1 MGPLGFW
8 PGLCAWLLQG
18 RGRKGDLQGSPHRN
32 RAPSAP
38 PSHPEPPQPQRPPGT
53 GGGVSPAGRGLQ
65 KGPGG
70 QSSASEPR
78 NQPLVLPIPWGWY
91 TLPLLLTPPSPGTPG
106 TAIPLPHCPIPPSPI
121 RTHPRPLGLQGPP
134 CSQRCRH
141 SWAQMWVPGWR
152 CPDVLP
158 PWGGDGAPRRVKRA
172 WVIPPISVSENHKR
186 IPHLLVQIK
195 SDKQQPG
202 GVIYSIKGPG
212 VDEEPLGIFSID
224 KFSGKVF
231 LNAMLDREENDRYRL
246 RAFALDLGGVTLEDP
261 TDLEI
266 IVVDQNDNRPLFR
279 QDVFTGRVVEGAEPG
294 TCVMTVDATD
304 ADDPDTDNAALRY
317 SILEQGAAGM
327 FSINATTGE
336 ICTARPGLDREVTM
350 GVYNLTLQAADM
362 SGDGLTTTAMA
373 VIYLEDINDNPP
385 EFTKEEFSMEVEE
398 QAVGVDVGKVFV
410 HDKDLAGSPSWLAK
424 FTILEGDPEGA
435 FAIRTDPHTN
445 DGVLSVVKPLDHEV
459 RDRFELTVSVQNE
472 RPLEPSAPASPR
484 ALATVRV
491 RVRDVNEAPVFRENP
506 RRISVLEGTPP
517 GTPITTY
524 TASDPDTHQIQTLSY
539 ALLYDPADW
548 LQLDPHGGT
557 VRTKRELLHP
567 SAFLQGGWYI
577 ALVLARDDAE
587 PPLSATGTLSIEILE
602 VNDHAPQLQPPAG
615 VLCGR
620 PGRGGTL
627 LLGATDDD
635 RPPHGA
641 PFHFQLSPQHPQ
653 LARNWS
659 LARFNVTHAVLAV
672 LAELPEG
679 LYSLPL
685 LLRDSG
691 TPPREQQQLLNVS
704 VCHCGRDGT
713 CLDGALAAATAGAG
727 ITLGALMIILGS
739 TILLLVLAA
748 LGAARVRGRRRA
760 LRKGLLQRSR
770 DDMRD
775 NILNYDEQGGG
786 EEDQDAYD
794 INQLRHPELFSPRA
808 KPPLRRDAPLS
819 SGTPMAPRKLPS
831 SPSDIEDFINEG
843 LEAADSDP
851 SVPPYDTALIYDYE
865 GSGSVASPLSSIVSS
880 LTDEDQDYDYLNE
893 WGPRFRRLADL
904 YGH

>member
-1 MGPLGFW
+1 PQAWGQHE
-8 PGLCAWLLQG
+8 GL
-18 RGRKGDLQGSPHRN
+18 
-32 RAPSAP
+32 
-38 PSHPEPPQPQRPPGT
+38 
-53 GGGVSPAGRGLQ
+53 
-65 KGPGG
+65 
-70 QSSASEPR
+70 
-78 NQPLVLPIPWGWY
+78 
-91 TLPLLLTPPSPGTPG
+91 
-106 TAIPLPHCPIPPSPI
+106 
-121 RTHPRPLGLQGPP
+121 
-134 CSQRCRH
+134 
-141 SWAQMWVPGWR
+141 
-152 CPDVLP
+152 
-158 PWGGDGAPRRVKRA
+158 RRVKRA

-231 LNAMLDREENDRYRL
+231 LNAMLDREENDRFRL
-246 RAFALDLGGVTLEDP
+246 KAFALDLGGVTLEDP

-294 TCVMTVDATD
+294 GSSRRAGVVGGQTSPYAHTHRGAPVAAGTCVMTADATD
-304 ADDPDTDNAALRY
+304 ADDPDTDNAVLRY
-317 SILEQGAAGM
+317 SILEQGTTSM
-327 FSINATTGE
+327 FTINATTGE
-336 ICTARPGLDREVTM
+336 ICTARPGLDRETV
-350 GVYNLTLQAADM
+350 GIYNLTVQAADM
-362 SGDGLTTTAMA
+362 SGDGLTTTATA
-373 VIYLEDINDNPP
+373 IIYLEDINDNPP

-398 QAVGVDVGKVFV
+398 QAAGVDVGKVFV
-410 HDKDLAGSPSWLAK
+410 HDKDLAGSPNWLAK

-445 DGVLSVVKPLDHEV
+445 DGVLSMAKPLDHEV

-472 RPLEPSAPASPR
+472 RPLEPTAPASPR

-491 RVRDVNEAPVFRENP
+491 RVRDVNEAPIFRENP
-506 RRISVLEGTPP
+506 RRVSVLEGTPP

-524 TASDPDTHQIQTLSY
+524 TASDPDTRQLQTLTY

-548 LQLDPHGGT
+548 LQLEPHTGT

-577 ALVLARDDAE
+577 ALLLARDDAE

-602 VNDHAPQLQPPAG
+602 VNDHAPRLQPPAG
-615 VLCGR
+615 VVCGR

-641 PFHFQLSPQHPQ
+641 PIHFQLSPQHPQ

-659 LARFNVTHAVLAV
+659 ITRFNGEATSSDPYQAPLTHFLHHPIIPSPSILHPKSLPASPPHCPSPTTGIPTQPAPPSPPVPHPVPTVPLPAVLA
-672 LAELPEG
+672 G
-679 LYSLPL
+679 
-685 LLRDSG
+685 
-691 TPPREQQQLLNVS
+691 
-704 VCHCGRDGT
+704 
-713 CLDGALAAATAGAG
+713 
-727 ITLGALMIILGS
+727 
-739 TILLLVLAA
+739 

-760 LRKGLLQRSR
+760 LRQGLLQRSR

-794 INQLRHPELFSPRA
+794 INQLRHPEFFLPRA
-808 KPPLRRDAPLS
+808 KPPMRRDTPLS
-819 SGTPMAPRKLPS
+819 SATPPAPRQLPS
-831 SPSDIEDFINEG
+831 GPSDIEDFINEG
-843 LEAADSDP
+843 LEAADGDP

-865 GSGSVASPLSSIVSS
+865 GSGSITSTLSSIVSS
-880 LTDEDQDYDYLNE
+880 LTDEDQDYDYLSE
-893 WGPRFRRLADL
+893 WGPRFQRLAEL
-904 YGH
+904 YG

>member
-1 MGPLGFW
+1 MGP
-8 PGLCAWLLQG
+8 
-18 RGRKGDLQGSPHRN
+18 
-32 RAPSAP
+32 
-38 PSHPEPPQPQRPPGT
+38 
-53 GGGVSPAGRGLQ
+53 
-65 KGPGG
+65 
-70 QSSASEPR
+70 
-78 NQPLVLPIPWGWY
+78 
-91 TLPLLLTPPSPGTPG
+91 PLLLACLLAPLCARGASPAQPG
-106 TAIPLPHCPIPPSPI
+106 AAAPGSP
-121 RTHPRPLGLQGPP
+121 Q
-134 CSQRCRH
+134 
-141 SWAQMWVPGWR
+141 AWR
-152 CPDVLP
+152 QHE
-158 PWGGDGAPRRVKRA
+158 GPRRVKRA

-231 LNAMLDREENDRYRL
+231 LNAMLDREENDRFRL
-246 RAFALDLGGVTLEDP
+246 KAFALDLGGVTLEDP

-294 TCVMTVDATD
+294 ICVMTVDATD

-317 SILEQGAAGM
+317 SILDQGAAGM

-336 ICTARPGLDREVTM
+336 ICTARPGLDRETM
-350 GVYNLTLQAADM
+350 GVYNLTVQAADM

-398 QAVGVDVGKVFV
+398 QAAGVDVGKVFV
-410 HDKDLAGSPSWLAK
+410 HDKDLAGSPNWLAK

-435 FAIRTDPHTN
+435 FAIRTDPYTN
-445 DGVLSVVKPLDHEV
+445 DGVLSVAKPLDHEV

-491 RVRDVNEAPVFRENP
+491 RVQDVNEAPVFRENP
-506 RRISVLEGTPP
+506 RRVSVLEGAPP
-517 GTPITTY
+517 GTPVTTY
-524 TASDPDTHQIQTLSY
+524 TASDPDVRQLQTLTY

-548 LQLDPHGGT
+548 LQLDPHAGV
-557 VRTKRELLHP
+557 VRTKRELLDP

-577 ALVLARDDAE
+577 ALLLARDDAE

-602 VNDHAPQLQPPAG
+602 VNDHAPLLQSPAG
-615 VLCGR
+615 VVCGR
-620 PGRGGTL
+620 PGRGGSL

-653 LARNWS
+653 LTRNWS
-659 LARFNVTHAVLAV
+659 ITRFNVTHAVLAV

-679 LYSLPL
+679 PHSLPL

-691 TPPREQQQLLNVS
+691 TPPRERQQLLNVS
-704 VCHCGRDGT
+704 VCRCGRDGT
-713 CLDGALAAATAGAG
+713 CEDGVLAAATAGAG
-727 ITLGALMIILGS
+727 ITLGALMVILGS
-739 TILLLVLAA
+739 TLLLLALA
-748 LGAARVRGRRRA
+748 GLGAVRVRGRRRA
-760 LRKGLLQRSR
+760 LRKGLLQRSG

-808 KPPLRRDAPLS
+808 KPPVRRDAPLS
-819 SGTPMAPRKLPS
+819 SPTPLAPRKLPG

-843 LEAADSDP
+843 LEVADSDP

-880 LTDEDQDYDYLNE
+880 LTDEDQDYDYLSE

-904 YGH
+904 YGQ

>member
-1 MGPLGFW
+1 MGP
-8 PGLCAWLLQG
+8 
-18 RGRKGDLQGSPHRN
+18 
-32 RAPSAP
+32 
-38 PSHPEPPQPQRPPGT
+38 
-53 GGGVSPAGRGLQ
+53 
-65 KGPGG
+65 
-70 QSSASEPR
+70 
-78 NQPLVLPIPWGWY
+78 
-91 TLPLLLTPPSPGTPG
+91 PLLLACLLAPLCARGASMAPGSP
-106 TAIPLPHCPIPPSPI
+106 
-121 RTHPRPLGLQGPP
+121 
-134 CSQRCRH
+134 
-141 SWAQMWVPGWR
+141 PGWR
-152 CPDVLP
+152 QHE
-158 PWGGDGAPRRVKRA
+158 GPRRVKRA

-231 LNAMLDREENDRYRL
+231 LNAMLDREENDRFRL
-246 RAFALDLGGVTLEDP
+246 KAFALDLGGVTLEDP

-294 TCVMTVDATD
+294 TCVMTVEATD
-304 ADDPDTDNAALRY
+304 ADDPETDNAALRF
-317 SILEQGAAGM
+317 SILEQGAGGM

-336 ICTARPGLDREVTM
+336 ICTARPGLDRESV

-362 SGDGLTTTAMA
+362 SGDGLTTTATA
-373 VIYLEDINDNPP
+373 VIYLEDINDNAP

-398 QAVGVDVGKVFV
+398 QAAGLEVGRVLV
-410 HDKDLAGSPSWLAK
+410 HDKDLAGSPNWLAK

-435 FAIRTDPHTN
+435 FAIHTDPYTN
-445 DGVLSVVKPLDHEV
+445 DGVLSVAKPLDHEV
-459 RDRFELTVSVQNE
+459 RDRFQLTVSVQNQQ
-472 RPLEPSAPASPR
+472 PLEPGAPGSPR
-484 ALATVRV
+484 ALATVQV

-506 RRISVLEGTPP
+506 RRVSVPEGAPP
-517 GTPITTY
+517 GTLVTTY
-524 TASDPDTHQIQTLSY
+524 TASDPDTRQLQTLTY
-539 ALLYDPADW
+539 ALLYDPAGW
-548 LQLDPHGGT
+548 LQLDPHSGT
-557 VRTKRELLHP
+557 VRTKRELRHP

-602 VNDHAPQLQPPAG
+602 VNDHAPLLQPPAG
-615 VLCGR
+615 V
-620 PGRGGTL
+620 
-627 LLGATDDD
+627 
-635 RPPHGA
+635 
-641 PFHFQLSPQHPQ
+641 LSPQHPQ

-659 LARFNVTHAVLAV
+659 ITRFNVTHAVLAV
-672 LAELPEG
+672 LVDLPEG
-679 LYSLPL
+679 PYSLPL

-691 TPPREQQQLLNVS
+691 TPPREQQQLLNIS
-704 VCHCGRDGT
+704 VCPCGRDGT
-713 CLDGALAAATAGAG
+713 CEDGVLAAATAGVG
-727 ITLGALMIILGS
+727 ITLEALLIILGS
-739 TILLLVLAA
+739 STLFLLLAL

-794 INQLRHPELFSPRA
+794 INQLRHPQLLQPRA
-808 KPPLRRDAPLS
+808 KPPMRRDAPLR
-819 SGTPMAPRKLPS
+819 SGTPSAPRKLPS
-831 SPSDIEDFINEG
+831 GPSDIEDFINEG
-843 LEAADSDP
+843 LEAANSDP

-880 LTDEDQDYDYLNE
+880 LTDEDQDYDYLSE

-904 YGH
+904 YGQ

>member
-1 MGPLGFW
+1 P
-8 PGLCAWLLQG
+8 QG
-18 RGRKGDLQGSPHRN
+18 QH
-32 RAPSAP
+32 
-38 PSHPEPPQPQRPPGT
+38 E
-53 GGGVSPAGRGLQ
+53 
-65 KGPGG
+65 
-70 QSSASEPR
+70 
-78 NQPLVLPIPWGWY
+78 
-91 TLPLLLTPPSPGTPG
+91 
-106 TAIPLPHCPIPPSPI
+106 
-121 RTHPRPLGLQGPP
+121 
-134 CSQRCRH
+134 
-141 SWAQMWVPGWR
+141 
-152 CPDVLP
+152 
-158 PWGGDGAPRRVKRA
+158 APRRVKRA

-336 ICTARPGLDREVTM
+336 ICTARPGLDRETM
-350 GVYNLTLQAADM
+350 GVYNLTVQAADM

-445 DGVLSVVKPLDHEV
+445 DGVLSVVKVGTGQPGDTGGHRGSHGLADPRPFPQPLDHEV

-491 RVRDVNEAPVFRENP
+491 RVRDVNEAPVFRQNP

-524 TASDPDTHQIQTLSY
+524 TASDPDIHQIQTLSY
-539 ALLYDPADW
+539 ALLYDPAGW
-548 LQLDPHGGT
+548 LQLDPHTGT

-577 ALVLARDDAE
+577 ALLLARDDAE

-659 LARFNVTHAVLAV
+659 LARFNGEGRPGREGCCAEGPAHPLPAPAVTHAVLAV

-679 LYSLPL
+679 PYSLPL

-739 TILLLVLAA
+739 AILLLVLAA

-786 EEDQDAYD
+786 EEDQVS
-794 INQLRHPELFSPRA
+794 RTHGGEGSRGWVRA
-808 KPPLRRDAPLS
+808 RRPCPPPVPPPQRAGGDPLS
-819 SGTPMAPRKLPS
+819 LQ
-831 SPSDIEDFINEG
+831 G

-880 LTDEDQDYDYLNE
+880 LTDEDQDYDYLSE

-904 YGH
+904 YG

>member
-1 MGPLGFW
+1 MGP
-8 PGLCAWLLQG
+8 
-18 RGRKGDLQGSPHRN
+18 
-32 RAPSAP
+32 
-38 PSHPEPPQPQRPPGT
+38 
-53 GGGVSPAGRGLQ
+53 
-65 KGPGG
+65 
-70 QSSASEPR
+70 
-78 NQPLVLPIPWGWY
+78 
-91 TLPLLLTPPSPGTPG
+91 PLLLACLLAPLCARGASPAPSGAAAPG
-106 TAIPLPHCPIPPSPI
+106 SP
-121 RTHPRPLGLQGPP
+121 Q
-134 CSQRCRH
+134 
-141 SWAQMWVPGWR
+141 AWR
-152 CPDVLP
+152 QHE
-158 PWGGDGAPRRVKRA
+158 GPRRVKRA

-224 KFSGKVF
+224 KFTGKVF
-231 LNAMLDREENDRYRL
+231 LNAMLDREENDRFRL
-246 RAFALDLGGVTLEDP
+246 KAFALDLGGVTLEDP

-294 TCVMTVDATD
+294 TCVMTADATD

-317 SILEQGAAGM
+317 SILEQGTAGM

-336 ICTARPGLDREVTM
+336 ICTARPGLDRETV
-350 GVYNLTLQAADM
+350 GVYNLTVQAADM
-362 SGDGLTTTAMA
+362 SGDGLTTTATA
-373 VIYLEDINDNPP
+373 VIYLDDINDNPP

-398 QAVGVDVGKVFV
+398 QAAGVEVGKLFV
-410 HDKDLAGSPSWLAK
+410 HDKDLAGSPNWLAK
-424 FTILEGDPEGA
+424 FAILEGDPQGA

-445 DGVLSVVKPLDHEV
+445 DGVLSVAKPLDHEE

-472 RPLEPSAPASPR
+472 QALEPAAPPSPR

-506 RRISVLEGTPP
+506 RQVSVLEGTPP
-517 GTPITTY
+517 GTPIATF
-524 TASDPDTHQIQTLSY
+524 TASDPDTRQLQTLTY

-548 LQLDPHGGT
+548 LQLDPHAGT
-557 VRTKRELLHP
+557 LRTKRELLHP
-567 SAFLQGGWYI
+567 SAFMQGGWYI
-577 ALVLARDDAE
+577 ALLLARDDAD

-602 VNDHAPQLQPPAG
+602 VNDHAPLLQPPAG
-615 VLCGR
+615 VVCGR
-620 PGRGGTL
+620 PGRGGSL

-653 LARNWS
+653 LARNWTIT
-659 LARFNVTHAVLAV
+659 RFNVTHAVLAV
-672 LAELPEG
+672 LVELPEG
-679 LYSLPL
+679 SYSLPL

-691 TPPREQQQLLNVS
+691 TPPREGQQLLNLS
-704 VCHCGRDGT
+704 VCRCGREGT
-713 CLDGALAAATAGAG
+713 CEDSVLATATAGAG
-727 ITLGALMIILGS
+727 VTLGALMVILGS
-739 TILLLVLAA
+739 SILLLLLAG
-748 LGAARVRGRRRA
+748 LGAAGARGRRRA
-760 LRKGLLQRSR
+760 LREGLLQCAR
-770 DDMRD
+770 DDARD

-794 INQLRHPELFSPRA
+794 INQLRHPELFPPRA
-808 KPPLRRDAPLS
+808 KPPVRRDAPHGS
-819 SGTPMAPRKLPS
+819 AGPPAPRKLPS
-831 SPSDIEDFINEG
+831 APSDIEDFINEG
-843 LEAADSDP
+843 LGVADSDP

-880 LTDEDQDYDYLNE
+880 LTDEDQDYDYLSE

-904 YGH
+904 YGQ

>member
-1 MGPLGFW
+1 MCCHSASPRRYLSSGPANGSGLDGRTVPRSAMGPPILLACLLA
-8 PGLCAWLLQG
+8 PLCA
-18 RGRKGDLQGSPHRN
+18 RG
-32 RAPSAP
+32 ASA
-38 PSHPEPPQPQRPPGT
+38 
-53 GGGVSPAGRGLQ
+53 
-65 KGPGG
+65 
-70 QSSASEPR
+70 
-78 NQPLVLPIPWGWY
+78 
-91 TLPLLLTPPSPGTPG
+91 
-106 TAIPLPHCPIPPSPI
+106 
-121 RTHPRPLGLQGPP
+121 
-134 CSQRCRH
+134 
-141 SWAQMWVPGWR
+141 AQGWR
-152 CPDVLP
+152 QHE
-158 PWGGDGAPRRVKRA
+158 GPRRVKRA

-202 GVIYSIKGPG
+202 GVVYSIKGPG
-212 VDEEPLGIFSID
+212 VDEEPLGVFSID
-224 KFSGKVF
+224 KSTGKVF
-231 LNAMLDREENDRYRL
+231 LNAMLDREENDRFRL
-246 RAFALDLGGVTLEDP
+246 KAFALDLGGATLEDP

-294 TCVMTVDATD
+294 TCVMTADATD
-304 ADDPDTDNAALRY
+304 ADDPDTDNAVLRY
-317 SILEQGAAGM
+317 SILEQGTAGM
-327 FSINATTGE
+327 FTINTTTGE
-336 ICTARPGLDREVTM
+336 ICTARPGLDREAV
-350 GVYNLTLQAADM
+350 GVYNLTVQAADM
-362 SGDGLTTTAMA
+362 SGDGLTTTATA

-398 QAVGVDVGKVFV
+398 QAAGVDVGRVLV
-410 HDKDLAGSPSWLAK
+410 HDKDLAGSPNWLAK

-435 FAIRTDPHTN
+435 FAIRTDPYTN
-445 DGVLSVVKPLDHEV
+445 DGVLSVAKPLDHEV

-472 RPLEPSAPASPR
+472 RPPEPAAPASPR

-506 RRISVLEGTPP
+506 RRVSVLEGTPP
-517 GTPITTY
+517 GTPVTTY
-524 TASDPDTHQIQTLSY
+524 TASDPDTRQLQTLTY

-548 LQLDPHGGT
+548 LQLDPRAGT

-577 ALVLARDDAE
+577 ALLLARDDAE

-602 VNDHAPQLQPPAG
+602 VNDHPPLLQPPAG
-615 VLCGR
+615 VVCGR

-659 LARFNVTHAVLAV
+659 IARFNVTHAVLAV
-672 LAELPEG
+672 LVELPEG
-679 LYSLPL
+679 PYSLPL

-691 TPPREQQQLLNVS
+691 SPPRERQQLLNVS
-704 VCHCGRDGT
+704 VCRCGRDGT
-713 CLDGALAAATAGAG
+713 CEDGVLAAATAGAG
-727 ITLGALMIILGS
+727 VTLGALMVILGS
-739 TILLLVLAA
+739 GILLLALVG

-760 LRKGLLQRSR
+760 LRKGLLQRSG
-770 DDMRD
+770 DDVRD

-808 KPPLRRDAPLS
+808 RPPTRRDAPLS
-819 SGTPMAPRKLPS
+819 SATPPAPRKLPS
-831 SPSDIEDFINEG
+831 GPSDIEDFINEG

-880 LTDEDQDYDYLNE
+880 LSDEDQDYDYLSE

>member
-1 MGPLGFW
+1 R
-8 PGLCAWLLQG
+8 Q
-18 RGRKGDLQGSPHRN
+18 H
-32 RAPSAP
+32 
-38 PSHPEPPQPQRPPGT
+38 E
-53 GGGVSPAGRGLQ
+53 
-65 KGPGG
+65 
-70 QSSASEPR
+70 
-78 NQPLVLPIPWGWY
+78 
-91 TLPLLLTPPSPGTPG
+91 
-106 TAIPLPHCPIPPSPI
+106 
-121 RTHPRPLGLQGPP
+121 
-134 CSQRCRH
+134 
-141 SWAQMWVPGWR
+141 
-152 CPDVLP
+152 
-158 PWGGDGAPRRVKRA
+158 APRRVKRA

-246 RAFALDLGGVTLEDP
+246 RAFALDLGGVTLEEP

-279 QDVFTGRVVEGAEPG
+279 QDVFTGRVVEGAEPGGSSSRGWAGGAGAAPCRHPPGAPAVTG

-336 ICTARPGLDREVTM
+336 ICTARPGLDRETM
-350 GVYNLTLQAADM
+350 GVYNLTVQAADM
-362 SGDGLTTTAMA
+362 SGDGLTTTATA

-398 QAVGVDVGKVFV
+398 QAAGVDVGKVFV

-472 RPLEPSAPASPR
+472 RPLEPSVPASPR

-517 GTPITTY
+517 GTAIATY
-524 TASDPDTHQIQTLSY
+524 TASDPDTHQIQTLTY
-539 ALLYDPADW
+539 GLLYDPADW
-548 LQLDPHGGT
+548 LQLDPRSGT

-567 SAFLQGGWYI
+567 AAFLQGGWYI
-577 ALVLARDDAE
+577 ALLLARDDAE

-615 VLCGR
+615 TLCGR

-659 LARFNVTHAVLAV
+659 IARFNGEATPSDRNPNPVTISLIAHPAPIPPPSPAAPHPSHPPRVPRVPPACPRVPAVLA
-672 LAELPEG
+672 G
-679 LYSLPL
+679 
-685 LLRDSG
+685 
-691 TPPREQQQLLNVS
+691 
-704 VCHCGRDGT
+704 
-713 CLDGALAAATAGAG
+713 
-727 ITLGALMIILGS
+727 
-739 TILLLVLAA
+739 

-794 INQLRHPELFSPRA
+794 INQLRHPELFTPRA

-819 SGTPMAPRKLPS
+819 SGTPVAPRKLPS
-831 SPSDIEDFINEG
+831 SPSDIEDFINEVGQGPAALPSVPRGRRAAGDTLSPQG

-880 LTDEDQDYDYLNE
+880 LTDEDQDYDYLSE

-904 YGH
+904 YG

>member
-1 MGPLGFW
+1 RQHEG
-8 PGLCAWLLQG
+8 
-18 RGRKGDLQGSPHRN
+18 
-32 RAPSAP
+32 
-38 PSHPEPPQPQRPPGT
+38 
-53 GGGVSPAGRGLQ
+53 
-65 KGPGG
+65 
-70 QSSASEPR
+70 
-78 NQPLVLPIPWGWY
+78 
-91 TLPLLLTPPSPGTPG
+91 
-106 TAIPLPHCPIPPSPI
+106 
-121 RTHPRPLGLQGPP
+121 
-134 CSQRCRH
+134 
-141 SWAQMWVPGWR
+141 
-152 CPDVLP
+152 
-158 PWGGDGAPRRVKRA
+158 PRRVKRA

-231 LNAMLDREENDRYRL
+231 LNAMLDREENDRFRL
-246 RAFALDLGGVTLEDP
+246 KAFALDLGGVTLEDP

-279 QDVFTGRVVEGAEPG
+279 QDVFTGSVVEGAEPG

-304 ADDPDTDNAALRY
+304 ADDPDTDNAVLQY
-317 SILEQGAAGM
+317 SILEQGTTGM

-336 ICTARPGLDREVTM
+336 ICTAQPGLDRETV
-350 GVYNLTLQAADM
+350 GVYNLTVQAADM
-362 SGDGLTTTAMA
+362 SGDGLTTTATA

-398 QAVGVDVGKVFV
+398 QAAGVDVGKVLV
-410 HDKDLAGSPSWLAK
+410 HDKDLAGSPNWLAK

-445 DGVLSVVKPLDHEV
+445 DGVISVAKVGPGAAGGALAGGAMAQLTCGPSRQPLDHEV

-491 RVRDVNEAPVFRENP
+491 RVRDVNEAPIFRENP
-506 RRISVLEGTPP
+506 RRVSVLEGTPP

-524 TASDPDTHQIQTLSY
+524 TASDPDTRQLQTLTY

-548 LQLDPHGGT
+548 LQLDPHAGT

-602 VNDHAPQLQPPAG
+602 VNDHAPLLQPPAG
-615 VLCGR
+615 VVCGR

-641 PFHFQLSPQHPQ
+641 PFHFHLSPQHPQ

-659 LARFNVTHAVLAV
+659 ITRFNGEGCSPAAMGGAEGPRSPHAPLAVTHAVLAV
-672 LAELPEG
+672 LVELPEG
-679 LYSLPL
+679 PYSLPL

-691 TPPREQQQLLNVS
+691 TPPQERQQLLNLS

-713 CLDGALAAATAGAG
+713 CEDGVLAATTAGAG
-727 ITLGALMIILGS
+727 ITLGALMVILGS
-739 TILLLVLAA
+739 VVLLLLLAG
-748 LGAARVRGRRRA
+748 LGAARGRGRRRA
-760 LRKGLLQRSR
+760 LRKGLLQRSQ

-775 NILNYDEQGGG
+775 NILNYNEQGGG

-808 KPPLRRDAPLS
+808 RPPVRRDTPLS
-819 SGTPMAPRKLPS
+819 SATPPAPRKLPS

-880 LTDEDQDYDYLNE
+880 LTDEDQDYDYLSE

-904 YGH
+904 YG

>member
-1 MGPLGFW
+1 ATPREAGWPLHSPRSNPNPNPIRGTQHCAYPAQVQLPAHC
-8 PGLCAWLLQG
+8 PGIPLHSGVL
-18 RGRKGDLQGSPHRN
+18 GS
-32 RAPSAP
+32 RAAP
-38 PSHPEPPQPQRPPGT
+38 CPPQGA
-53 GGGVSPAGRGLQ
+53 SPAQ
-65 KGPGG
+65 PGAAAP
-70 QSSASEPR
+70 QA
-78 NQPLVLPIPWGWY
+78 
-91 TLPLLLTPPSPGTPG
+91 
-106 TAIPLPHCPIPPSPI
+106 
-121 RTHPRPLGLQGPP
+121 
-134 CSQRCRH
+134 
-141 SWAQMWVPGWR
+141 WR
-152 CPDVLP
+152 QQE
-158 PWGGDGAPRRVKRA
+158 APRRVKRA

-266 IVVDQNDNRPLFR
+266 IVVDQGARTPPLC
-279 QDVFTGRVVEGAEPG
+279 QHPLGAPAATG

-317 SILEQGAAGM
+317 SILEQGAAAM

-336 ICTARPGLDREVTM
+336 ICTARPGLDRETM
-350 GVYNLTLQAADM
+350 GVYNLTVQAADM

-385 EFTKEEFSMEVEE
+385 EFTKEEV
-398 QAVGVDVGKVFV
+398 A
-410 HDKDLAGSPSWLAK
+410 AGW
-424 FTILEGDPEGA
+424 G
-435 FAIRTDPHTN
+435 
-445 DGVLSVVKPLDHEV
+445 
-459 RDRFELTVSVQNE
+459 
-472 RPLEPSAPASPR
+472 
-484 ALATVRV
+484 
-491 RVRDVNEAPVFRENP
+491 
-506 RRISVLEGTPP
+506 
-517 GTPITTY
+517 
-524 TASDPDTHQIQTLSY
+524 
-539 ALLYDPADW
+539 
-548 LQLDPHGGT
+548 
-557 VRTKRELLHP
+557 
-567 SAFLQGGWYI
+567 
-577 ALVLARDDAE
+577 
-587 PPLSATGTLSIEILE
+587 
-602 VNDHAPQLQPPAG
+602 
-615 VLCGR
+615 
-620 PGRGGTL
+620 
-627 LLGATDDD
+627 
-635 RPPHGA
+635 
-641 PFHFQLSPQHPQ
+641 
-653 LARNWS
+653 
-659 LARFNVTHAVLAV
+659 
-672 LAELPEG
+672 
-679 LYSLPL
+679 
-685 LLRDSG
+685 
-691 TPPREQQQLLNVS
+691 
-704 VCHCGRDGT
+704 DGT
-713 CLDGALAAATAGAG
+713 CLDGVLAAATAGAG

-739 TILLLVLAA
+739 TILLLVLAG
-748 LGAARVRGRRRA
+748 LGAARGRSRRRA

-808 KPPLRRDAPLS
+808 KPPLRRDAPLR
-819 SGTPMAPRKLPS
+819 SGTPLAPRKLPS

-880 LTDEDQDYDYLNE
+880 LTDEDQDYDYLSE

>member
-1 MGPLGFW
+1 MTPQLLLACLLA
-8 PGLCAWLLQG
+8 PLCA
-18 RGRKGDLQGSPHRN
+18 RGAG
-32 RAPSAP
+32 
-38 PSHPEPPQPQRPPGT
+38 PQTWHQHEG
-53 GGGVSPAGRGLQ
+53 
-65 KGPGG
+65 
-70 QSSASEPR
+70 
-78 NQPLVLPIPWGWY
+78 
-91 TLPLLLTPPSPGTPG
+91 
-106 TAIPLPHCPIPPSPI
+106 
-121 RTHPRPLGLQGPP
+121 
-134 CSQRCRH
+134 
-141 SWAQMWVPGWR
+141 
-152 CPDVLP
+152 
-158 PWGGDGAPRRVKRA
+158 PRRVKRA

-231 LNAMLDREENDRYRL
+231 LNAMLDREENDRFQL
-246 RAFALDLGGVTLEDP
+246 KAFALDLGGVTLEDP

-279 QDVFTGRVVEGAEPG
+279 QDVFTGHVVEGAEPG

-304 ADDPDTDNAALRY
+304 ADDPDTENAAVRY
-317 SILEQGAAGM
+317 SILEQGSAAM

-336 ICTARPGLDREVTM
+336 ICTAQPGLDRETV
-350 GVYNLTLQAADM
+350 GVYNLTVQAADM
-362 SGDGLTTTAMA
+362 SGDGLTTTATA

-398 QAVGVDVGKVFV
+398 EAPGVEVGKVFV
-410 HDKDLAGSPSWLAK
+410 HDKDLAGSPNWLAK

-435 FAIRTDPHTN
+435 FAIRTDPYTN
-445 DGVLSVVKPLDHEV
+445 DGVLSVAKPLDHEV
-459 RDRFELTVSVQNE
+459 RDRFELTVSVRNE
-472 RPLEPSAPASPR
+472 RPLAASAAASPR

-491 RVRDVNEAPVFRENP
+491 RVRDVNEPPVFRENP
-506 RRISVLEGTPP
+506 RRVSVLEGSPP
-517 GTPITTY
+517 GTPVTTF
-524 TASDPDTHQIQTLSY
+524 TASDPDSRQLQTLTY

-548 LQLDPHGGT
+548 LQLDPHSGA

-567 SAFLQGGWYI
+567 SAFLQGGRYI

-602 VNDHAPQLQPPAG
+602 VNDHAPVLQPTAG
-615 VLCGR
+615 VVCGR
-620 PGRGGTL
+620 PGRGGNL
-627 LLGATDDD
+627 LLGATDSD

-641 PFHFQLSPQHPQ
+641 PFHFQLSPQDPQ
-653 LARNWS
+653 LTRNWS
-659 LARFNVTHAVLAV
+659 ITRFNVTHAVLAV
-672 LAELPEG
+672 LVELPAG
-679 LYSLPL
+679 PYSLPL

-691 TPPREQQQLLNVS
+691 TPPQEQQQLLNVS
-704 VCHCGRDGT
+704 VCYCGRDGT
-713 CLDGALAAATAGAG
+713 CEDGVLAAATAGAG

-739 TILLLVLAA
+739 TILLLVLVVLWAA
-748 LGAARVRGRRRA
+748 WARGRQRA
-760 LRKGLLQRSR
+760 LRKGLLQSSR

-794 INQLRHPELFSPRA
+794 INQLRHPELFLSRV
-808 KPPLRRDAPLS
+808 KPPVRRDAPLRS
-819 SGTPMAPRKLPS
+819 ATPLAPRKLPS
-831 SPSDIEDFINEG
+831 SPSDIKDFISEG
-843 LEAADSDP
+843 LEVADSDP

-865 GSGSVASPLSSIVSS
+865 GSGSVASALSSIISS
-880 LTDEDQDYDYLNE
+880 LTDEDQDYDYLSE

-904 YGH
+904 YGQ

>member
-1 MGPLGFW
+1 MG
-8 PGLCAWLLQG
+8 
-18 RGRKGDLQGSPHRN
+18 
-32 RAPSAP
+32 
-38 PSHPEPPQPQRPPGT
+38 T
-53 GGGVSPAGRGLQ
+53 
-65 KGPGG
+65 
-70 QSSASEPR
+70 
-78 NQPLVLPIPWGWY
+78 
-91 TLPLLLTPPSPGTPG
+91 PLLLACLLAPLWGAGPAQAGAAAPG
-106 TAIPLPHCPIPPSPI
+106 
-121 RTHPRPLGLQGPP
+121 GPP
-134 CSQRCRH
+134 LRPAWRH
-141 SWAQMWVPGWR
+141 QEG
-152 CPDVLP
+152 
-158 PWGGDGAPRRVKRA
+158 PRRVKRA

-212 VDEEPLGIFSID
+212 VDEEPVGIFSID

-231 LNAMLDREENDRYRL
+231 LNAMLDREETDRYRL
-246 RAFALDLGGVTLEDP
+246 KAFALDLGGTTLEDP

-266 IVVDQNDNRPLFR
+266 IVVDQNDNRPLFQ
-279 QDVFTGRVVEGAEPG
+279 QDVFTGHVVEGAEPG
-294 TCVMTVDATD
+294 TCVMKAEATD
-304 ADDPDTDNAALRY
+304 ADDPETDNAALRY
-317 SILEQGAAGM
+317 SILEQGSAGM

-336 ICTARPGLDREVTM
+336 ICTARPGLDREAV
-350 GVYNLTLQAADM
+350 GVYNLTLQVADM
-362 SGDGLTTTAMA
+362 SGDGLATTAAA

-385 EFTKEEFSMEVEE
+385 EFTKEEFAMEVQE
-398 QAVGVDVGKVFV
+398 QAAGVEAGKVLV
-410 HDKDLAGSPSWLAK
+410 HDKDLAGSPNWLAK

-435 FAIRTDPHTN
+435 FAIRTDPYTN
-445 DGVLSVVKPLDHEV
+445 DGVLSVAKPLDHEA

-506 RRISVLEGTPP
+506 RRVSVLEGAPP
-517 GTPITTY
+517 GTEVTTY
-524 TASDPDTHQIQTLSY
+524 TATDPDTRQLQTLTY

-548 LQLDPHGGT
+548 LQLDPRAGT

-567 SAFLQGGWYI
+567 AAFLQGGWYI
-577 ALVLARDDAE
+577 ALVLARDDAQ

-602 VNDHAPQLQPPAG
+602 VNDHAPLLQPPAG
-615 VLCGR
+615 AVCGR
-620 PGRGGTL
+620 PGPGGSL
-627 LLGATDDD
+627 LLGATDED

-659 LARFNVTHAVLAV
+659 VARYNVTHAVLSLLV
-672 LAELPEG
+672 ELPEG
-679 LYSLPL
+679 PYSLPL

-691 TPPREQQQLLNVS
+691 TPPRERQQLLNVS
-704 VCHCGRDGT
+704 VCPCGP
-713 CLDGALAAATAGAG
+713 DGACHDGVLAASSAGAG
-727 ITLGALMIILGS
+727 VTLGALVIILS
-739 TILLLVLAA
+739 SVLLLLLLVL
-748 LGAARVRGRRRA
+748 LGAARERGRRRA
-760 LRKGLLQRSR
+760 LRKGLLRRSR

-794 INQLRHPELFSPRA
+794 INQLRHPQLFPPRGKA
-808 KPPLRRDAPLS
+808 PARRDAPLS
-819 SGTPMAPRKLPS
+819 FATPPAPRKPPS

-843 LEAADSDP
+843 LEAADGDP

-880 LTDEDQDYDYLNE
+880 LTDEDHDYDYLSE

-904 YGH
+904 YGQ

>member
-1 MGPLGFW
+1 R
-8 PGLCAWLLQG
+8 Q
-18 RGRKGDLQGSPHRN
+18 H
-32 RAPSAP
+32 
-38 PSHPEPPQPQRPPGT
+38 E
-53 GGGVSPAGRGLQ
+53 
-65 KGPGG
+65 
-70 QSSASEPR
+70 
-78 NQPLVLPIPWGWY
+78 
-91 TLPLLLTPPSPGTPG
+91 
-106 TAIPLPHCPIPPSPI
+106 
-121 RTHPRPLGLQGPP
+121 
-134 CSQRCRH
+134 
-141 SWAQMWVPGWR
+141 
-152 CPDVLP
+152 
-158 PWGGDGAPRRVKRA
+158 APRRVKRA

-231 LNAMLDREENDRYRL
+231 LNAMLDREENDRYRVRTSLGAHSPSLGSPARPEPPALLPQL

-336 ICTARPGLDREVTM
+336 ICTARPGLDRETM
-350 GVYNLTLQAADM
+350 GVYNLTVQAADM

-398 QAVGVDVGKVFV
+398 QAAGVDVGKVFV

-435 FAIRTDPHTN
+435 FSIRTDPHTN
-445 DGVLSVVKPLDHEV
+445 DGVLSVVKVGAGQPGDTAGSHGSADPWPFPQPLDHEV

-472 RPLEPSAPASPR
+472 RPLEPSAPGSPR

-548 LQLDPHGGT
+548 LQLDPHSGT

-653 LARNWS
+653 LSRNWS
-659 LARFNVTHAVLAV
+659 LARFNGEGQPGRGGCCTEGPAHPLPAPAVTHAVLAV

-679 LYSLPL
+679 PYSLPL

-760 LRKGLLQRSR
+760 LRKGLLQRSG

-831 SPSDIEDFINEG
+831 SPSDIEDFINEVGQGLAPLPSVPHHQRAGGDPLSLQG

-880 LTDEDQDYDYLNE
+880 LTDEDQDYDYLSE

-904 YGH
+904 YG

>member
-1 MGPLGFW
+1 MGP
-8 PGLCAWLLQG
+8 
-18 RGRKGDLQGSPHRN
+18 
-32 RAPSAP
+32 
-38 PSHPEPPQPQRPPGT
+38 
-53 GGGVSPAGRGLQ
+53 
-65 KGPGG
+65 
-70 QSSASEPR
+70 
-78 NQPLVLPIPWGWY
+78 
-91 TLPLLLTPPSPGTPG
+91 PLLLACLLAPLCARGASPAQPG
-106 TAIPLPHCPIPPSPI
+106 VTVLGSPQAWQQ
-121 RTHPRPLGLQGPP
+121 HE
-134 CSQRCRH
+134 
-141 SWAQMWVPGWR
+141 
-152 CPDVLP
+152 
-158 PWGGDGAPRRVKRA
+158 APRRVKRA

-231 LNAMLDREENDRYRL
+231 LNAMLDREENDRFRL
-246 RAFALDLGGVTLEDP
+246 KAFALDLGGVTLEDP

-304 ADDPDTDNAALRY
+304 ADDPDTDNAVVRY
-317 SILEQGAAGM
+317 SILEQGAGGM

-336 ICTARPGLDREVTM
+336 ICTARPGLDRETM
-350 GVYNLTLQAADM
+350 GVYNLTVQAADM

-398 QAVGVDVGKVFV
+398 QAVGVDVGRVFV
-410 HDKDLAGSPSWLAK
+410 HDKDLSGSPNWLAK

-445 DGVLSVVKPLDHEV
+445 DGVLSVAKPLDHEV

-472 RPLEPSAPASPR
+472 RPLEPTAPASPR
-484 ALATVRV
+484 ALATMRV
-491 RVRDVNEAPVFRENP
+491 RVRDVNEVPVFRENP

-524 TASDPDTHQIQTLSY
+524 TASDPDTRQLQTLTY
-539 ALLYDPADW
+539 MLLYDPADW
-548 LQLDPHGGT
+548 LRLDPHTGT
-557 VRTKRELLHP
+557 IRTKRELLHP

-602 VNDHAPQLQPPAG
+602 
-615 VLCGR
+615 
-620 PGRGGTL
+620 
-627 LLGATDDD
+627 
-635 RPPHGA
+635 
-641 PFHFQLSPQHPQ
+641 LSPQHPQ

-659 LARFNVTHAVLAV
+659 ISRFNVTHAVLAV

-691 TPPREQQQLLNVS
+691 TPPREQHQLLNVS
-704 VCHCGRDGT
+704 VCHCGREGT
-713 CLDGALAAATAGAG
+713 CEDSVLAAATAGAG
-727 ITLGALMIILGS
+727 ITLGALVIILGS
-739 TILLLVLAA
+739 SILLLVLVG

-770 DDMRD
+770 DDLRD

-794 INQLRHPELFSPRA
+794 INQLRHPELFSPRV
-808 KPPLRRDAPLS
+808 KPPLRRDAPIS
-819 SGTPMAPRKLPS
+819 SATPLTPRKLPS
-831 SPSDIEDFINEG
+831 GPSDIEDFINEG

-880 LTDEDQDYDYLNE
+880 LTDEDQDYDYLTE

-904 YGH
+904 YGQ

>member
-1 MGPLGFW
+1 MPPTRAPTPSPTPLPTLPHPRGDGDVGWGRARRCQPRTAPSSPPRGGAQPGRSVGPCPEQCQDHLRTPSWGAHHHHGGAGGHHEA
-8 PGLCAWLLQG
+8 PRGAPCPSRQRCVPPPQG
-18 RGRKGDLQGSPHRN
+18 ASTAPGSP
-32 RAPSAP
+32 PS
-38 PSHPEPPQPQRPPGT
+38 
-53 GGGVSPAGRGLQ
+53 
-65 KGPGG
+65 
-70 QSSASEPR
+70 
-78 NQPLVLPIPWGWY
+78 
-91 TLPLLLTPPSPGTPG
+91 
-106 TAIPLPHCPIPPSPI
+106 
-121 RTHPRPLGLQGPP
+121 
-134 CSQRCRH
+134 
-141 SWAQMWVPGWR
+141 WR
-152 CPDVLP
+152 QHE
-158 PWGGDGAPRRVKRA
+158 GPRRVKRA

-231 LNAMLDREENDRYRL
+231 LNAMLDREENDRFRL
-246 RAFALDLGGVTLEDP
+246 KAFALDLGGVTLEDP

-294 TCVMTVDATD
+294 TCVMTVEATD
-304 ADDPDTDNAALRY
+304 ADDPETDNAALRF
-317 SILEQGAAGM
+317 SILEQGAGGM

-336 ICTARPGLDREVTM
+336 ICTARPGLDRESV

-362 SGDGLTTTAMA
+362 SGDGLTTTATA
-373 VIYLEDINDNPP
+373 VIYLEDINDNAP

-398 QAVGVDVGKVFV
+398 QAAGVDVGRVLV
-410 HDKDLAGSPSWLAK
+410 HDKDLAGSPNWLAK

-435 FAIRTDPHTN
+435 FAIHTDPHTN
-445 DGVLSVVKPLDHEV
+445 DGVLSVAKPLDHEV
-459 RDRFELTVSVQNE
+459 RDRFQLTVSVQNQQ
-472 RPLEPSAPASPR
+472 PLEPVAPGSPR
-484 ALATVRV
+484 ALATVQV

-506 RRISVLEGTPP
+506 RRVSVPEGAPP
-517 GTPITTY
+517 GTPVTTY
-524 TASDPDTHQIQTLSY
+524 TASDPDTRQLQTLS
-539 ALLYDPADW
+539 
-548 LQLDPHGGT
+548 
-557 VRTKRELLHP
+557 
-567 SAFLQGGWYI
+567 
-577 ALVLARDDAE
+577 
-587 PPLSATGTLSIEILE
+587 
-602 VNDHAPQLQPPAG
+602 
-615 VLCGR
+615 
-620 PGRGGTL
+620 L

-635 RPPHGA
+635 QPPHGA

-659 LARFNVTHAVLAV
+659 ITRFNVTHAVLAV
-672 LAELPEG
+672 LVDLPEG
-679 LYSLPL
+679 PYSLPL

-704 VCHCGRDGT
+704 VCPCGRDGT
-713 CLDGALAAATAGAG
+713 CEDGVLAAATATAG
-727 ITLGALMIILGS
+727 ITLEALLIILGS
-739 TILLLVLAA
+739 SVLLLLLAL
-748 LGAARVRGRRRA
+748 LGAAQVRGRRRA

-794 INQLRHPELFSPRA
+794 INQLRHPQLLQPRA
-808 KPPLRRDAPLS
+808 KPPMRRDAPLR
-819 SGTPMAPRKLPS
+819 SGTPSAPRKLPS
-831 SPSDIEDFINEG
+831 GPSDIEDFINEG

-880 LTDEDQDYDYLNE
+880 LTDEDQDYDYLSE

-904 YGH
+904 YGQ

>member
-1 MGPLGFW
+1 
-8 PGLCAWLLQG
+8 Q
-18 RGRKGDLQGSPHRN
+18 H
-32 RAPSAP
+32 
-38 PSHPEPPQPQRPPGT
+38 E
-53 GGGVSPAGRGLQ
+53 
-65 KGPGG
+65 
-70 QSSASEPR
+70 
-78 NQPLVLPIPWGWY
+78 
-91 TLPLLLTPPSPGTPG
+91 
-106 TAIPLPHCPIPPSPI
+106 
-121 RTHPRPLGLQGPP
+121 
-134 CSQRCRH
+134 
-141 SWAQMWVPGWR
+141 
-152 CPDVLP
+152 
-158 PWGGDGAPRRVKRA
+158 APRRVKRA

-294 TCVMTVDATD
+294 GTGWGVGLGWAPSQAGASTHRGPAATGTCVLTVDATD

-327 FSINATTGE
+327 FSINASTGE
-336 ICTARPGLDREVTM
+336 ICTARPGLDRETM
-350 GVYNLTLQAADM
+350 GVYNLTVQAADM
-362 SGDGLTTTAMA
+362 SGDGLTTTAVA

-445 DGVLSVVKPLDHEV
+445 DGVISVVKPLDHEV

-524 TASDPDTHQIQTLSY
+524 TASDPDTHQVQTLSY
-539 ALLYDPADW
+539 ALLYDPAGW
-548 LQLDPHGGT
+548 LQLDPRTGT

-577 ALVLARDDAE
+577 ALLLARDDAE

-615 VLCGR
+615 VLCRR

-627 LLGATDDD
+627 LVGATDDD

-659 LARFNVTHAVLAV
+659 LARFNGEVTHAVLAV

-727 ITLGALMIILGS
+727 ITLGALLIILGS

-786 EEDQDAYD
+786 EEDQVS
-794 INQLRHPELFSPRA
+794 RTHGR
-808 KPPLRRDAPLS
+808 
-819 SGTPMAPRKLPS
+819 G
-831 SPSDIEDFINEG
+831 PSDIEDFINEVGQGPALCPPPSPHPQRAGGDSLSLQG

-880 LTDEDQDYDYLNE
+880 LTDEDQDYDYLSE

-904 YGH
+904 YG

>member
-1 MGPLGFW
+1 RQHEG
-8 PGLCAWLLQG
+8 
-18 RGRKGDLQGSPHRN
+18 
-32 RAPSAP
+32 
-38 PSHPEPPQPQRPPGT
+38 
-53 GGGVSPAGRGLQ
+53 
-65 KGPGG
+65 
-70 QSSASEPR
+70 
-78 NQPLVLPIPWGWY
+78 
-91 TLPLLLTPPSPGTPG
+91 
-106 TAIPLPHCPIPPSPI
+106 
-121 RTHPRPLGLQGPP
+121 
-134 CSQRCRH
+134 
-141 SWAQMWVPGWR
+141 
-152 CPDVLP
+152 
-158 PWGGDGAPRRVKRA
+158 PRRVKRA

-231 LNAMLDREENDRYRL
+231 LNAMLDREENDRFRL
-246 RAFALDLGGVTLEDP
+246 KAFALDLGGMTLEDP

-279 QDVFTGRVVEGAEPG
+279 QDVFTGHVVEGAEPG
-294 TCVMTVDATD
+294 TCVMTADATD

-336 ICTARPGLDREVTM
+336 ICTARPGLDRETM
-350 GVYNLTLQAADM
+350 GVYNLTVQAADM
-362 SGDGLTTTAMA
+362 SGDGLTTTATA

-398 QAVGVDVGKVFV
+398 QAAGVDVGKVFV
-410 HDKDLAGSPSWLAK
+410 HDKDLAGSPNWLAK

-435 FAIRTDPHTN
+435 FAIRTDPYTN
-445 DGVLSVVKPLDHEV
+445 DGVLSVAKPLDHEA

-472 RPLEPSAPASPR
+472 QPLEPTAPASPR

-491 RVRDVNEAPVFRENP
+491 RVRDVNEAPVFRDNP
-506 RRISVLEGTPP
+506 RRVSVLEGAAP
-517 GTPITTY
+517 GTPVTTY
-524 TASDPDTHQIQTLSY
+524 TASDPDTRQLQTLSY

-548 LQLDPHGGT
+548 LQLDPHTGT

-577 ALVLARDDAE
+577 ALLLARDDAE

-602 VNDHAPQLQPPAG
+602 VNDHPPVLQPPDG
-615 VLCGR
+615 VVCGR
-620 PGRGGTL
+620 PGRGGSL

-641 PFHFQLSPQHPQ
+641 PFHYQLSPQHPQ

-659 LARFNVTHAVLAV
+659 ITRFNGEGYPPNHFPSPLPCPASPTPNPYLRPHATLPAPPTASQTPPVPPSPHAPPCPHPVPTRALPAVLA
-672 LAELPEG
+672 G
-679 LYSLPL
+679 
-685 LLRDSG
+685 
-691 TPPREQQQLLNVS
+691 
-704 VCHCGRDGT
+704 
-713 CLDGALAAATAGAG
+713 
-727 ITLGALMIILGS
+727 
-739 TILLLVLAA
+739 

-794 INQLRHPELFSPRA
+794 INQLRHPELFPPRV
-808 KPPLRRDAPLS
+808 KPPVRRDAPLS
-819 SGTPMAPRKLPS
+819 SATPLAPRKLPN

-880 LTDEDQDYDYLNE
+880 LTDEDQDYDYLSE

-904 YGH
+904 YG

>member
-1 MGPLGFW
+1 RQHEG
-8 PGLCAWLLQG
+8 
-18 RGRKGDLQGSPHRN
+18 
-32 RAPSAP
+32 
-38 PSHPEPPQPQRPPGT
+38 
-53 GGGVSPAGRGLQ
+53 
-65 KGPGG
+65 
-70 QSSASEPR
+70 
-78 NQPLVLPIPWGWY
+78 
-91 TLPLLLTPPSPGTPG
+91 
-106 TAIPLPHCPIPPSPI
+106 
-121 RTHPRPLGLQGPP
+121 
-134 CSQRCRH
+134 
-141 SWAQMWVPGWR
+141 
-152 CPDVLP
+152 
-158 PWGGDGAPRRVKRA
+158 PRRVKRA

-224 KFSGKVF
+224 KFTGKVF
-231 LNAMLDREENDRYRL
+231 LNAMLDREENDRFRL
-246 RAFALDLGGVTLEDP
+246 KAFALDLGGVTLEDP

-294 TCVMTVDATD
+294 TCVMTADATD
-304 ADDPDTDNAALRY
+304 ADDPDTDNAVLRY

-327 FSINATTGE
+327 FGINATTGE
-336 ICTARPGLDREVTM
+336 ICTARPGLDRETV
-350 GVYNLTLQAADM
+350 GVYNLTVQAADM
-362 SGDGLTTTAMA
+362 SGDGLTTTATA

-398 QAVGVDVGKVFV
+398 QAAGVDVGKVFV
-410 HDKDLAGSPSWLAK
+410 HDKDLAGSLNWLAK

-435 FAIRTDPHTN
+435 FTIRTDPYTN
-445 DGVLSVVKPLDHEV
+445 DGVLSVAKVGTGQLGDHGGGGPMARLTHGPSQQPLDHEV

-472 RPLEPSAPASPR
+472 RPLEPTAPASPR

-506 RRISVLEGTPP
+506 RRVSVLEGVPP
-517 GTPITTY
+517 GTPVTTY
-524 TASDPDTHQIQTLSY
+524 TASDPDTHQLQTLTY

-548 LQLDPHGGT
+548 LQLDPHAGT

-602 VNDHAPQLQPPAG
+602 VNDHAPLLQPLAG
-615 VLCGR
+615 VVCGR
-620 PGRGGTL
+620 PGRGGSL

-659 LARFNVTHAVLAV
+659 ITRFNGEDWPGGGGVWCCMGEPGGAPLTPCPRPSCSDPRGAGRAAPPSPHVPPCPDTPSPCAPGPPVPHPVPTRPLPAVLA
-672 LAELPEG
+672 G
-679 LYSLPL
+679 
-685 LLRDSG
+685 
-691 TPPREQQQLLNVS
+691 
-704 VCHCGRDGT
+704 
-713 CLDGALAAATAGAG
+713 
-727 ITLGALMIILGS
+727 
-739 TILLLVLAA
+739 
-748 LGAARVRGRRRA
+748 LGAARARGRRRA

-786 EEDQDAYD
+786 EEDQVS
-794 INQLRHPELFSPRA
+794 RT
-808 KPPLRRDAPLS
+808 RR
-819 SGTPMAPRKLPS
+819 G
-831 SPSDIEDFINEG
+831 G

-880 LTDEDQDYDYLNE
+880 LTDEDQDYDYLSE

-904 YGH
+904 YG

>member
-1 MGPLGFW
+1 R
-8 PGLCAWLLQG
+8 Q
-18 RGRKGDLQGSPHRN
+18 H
-32 RAPSAP
+32 
-38 PSHPEPPQPQRPPGT
+38 E
-53 GGGVSPAGRGLQ
+53 
-65 KGPGG
+65 
-70 QSSASEPR
+70 
-78 NQPLVLPIPWGWY
+78 
-91 TLPLLLTPPSPGTPG
+91 
-106 TAIPLPHCPIPPSPI
+106 
-121 RTHPRPLGLQGPP
+121 
-134 CSQRCRH
+134 
-141 SWAQMWVPGWR
+141 
-152 CPDVLP
+152 
-158 PWGGDGAPRRVKRA
+158 APRRVKRA

-231 LNAMLDREENDRYRL
+231 LNAMLDREEHDRYRVRMILGAPPWRPQPDPDPPALHPQL

-279 QDVFTGRVVEGAEPG
+279 QDVFTGRVLEGAEPG

-336 ICTARPGLDREVTM
+336 ICTARPGLDRETM
-350 GVYNLTLQAADM
+350 GVYNLTVQAADM
-362 SGDGLTTTAMA
+362 SGDGLTTTAVA

-398 QAVGVDVGKVFV
+398 QAAGVDVGKVFV

-491 RVRDVNEAPVFRENP
+491 RVRDVNEAPAFRENP

-524 TASDPDTHQIQTLSY
+524 TATDPDTHQIQTLSY

-548 LQLDPHGGT
+548 LQLDPHAGT

-659 LARFNVTHAVLAV
+659 IARFNG
-672 LAELPEG
+672 EG
-679 LYSLPL
+679 QPGRGGCCTEAQSLPPPLSL
-685 LLRDSG
+685 LPAQLHPAPAIAPC
-691 TPPREQQQLLNVS
+691 PPCLPVPTRVS
-704 VCHCGRDGT
+704 PCPRVP
-713 CLDGALAAATAGAG
+713 A
-727 ITLGALMIILGS
+727 
-739 TILLLVLAA
+739 VLAA

-880 LTDEDQDYDYLNE
+880 LTDEDQDYDYLSE

-904 YGH
+904 YG

>member
-1 MGPLGFW
+1 PQ
-8 PGLCAWLLQG
+8 AWWQHEG
-18 RGRKGDLQGSPHRN
+18 
-32 RAPSAP
+32 
-38 PSHPEPPQPQRPPGT
+38 
-53 GGGVSPAGRGLQ
+53 
-65 KGPGG
+65 
-70 QSSASEPR
+70 
-78 NQPLVLPIPWGWY
+78 
-91 TLPLLLTPPSPGTPG
+91 
-106 TAIPLPHCPIPPSPI
+106 
-121 RTHPRPLGLQGPP
+121 
-134 CSQRCRH
+134 
-141 SWAQMWVPGWR
+141 
-152 CPDVLP
+152 
-158 PWGGDGAPRRVKRA
+158 PRRVKRA

-294 TCVMTVDATD
+294 GCSRGGWAGGLSQPLSQPPPGTPVAAGTCVMTVDATD

-317 SILEQGAAGM
+317 SILDQGAAGM

-336 ICTARPGLDREVTM
+336 ICTTRPGLDRETM
-350 GVYNLTLQAADM
+350 GVYNLTVQAADM

-398 QAVGVDVGKVFV
+398 QAAGVDVGKVFV

-445 DGVLSVVKPLDHEV
+445 DGVISVVKPLDHEV

-524 TASDPDTHQIQTLSY
+524 TASDPDTHQIQTLTY

-548 LQLDPHGGT
+548 LRLDPHSGT

-659 LARFNVTHAVLAV
+659 IARFNGEGQPWWGGRCAGEPAHSLPTPAVTHAVLAV

-679 LYSLPL
+679 PYSLPL

-704 VCHCGRDGT
+704 VCRCGRDGT
-713 CLDGALAAATAGAG
+713 CQDGVLAAATAGAG

-739 TILLLVLAA
+739 SILLL
-748 LGAARVRGRRRA
+748 ARVRGRRRA

-819 SGTPMAPRKLPS
+819 SGTPLAPRKLPS

-880 LTDEDQDYDYLNE
+880 LTDEDQDYDYLSE

-904 YGH
+904 YG

>member
-1 MGPLGFW
+1 QHE
-8 PGLCAWLLQG
+8 GL
-18 RGRKGDLQGSPHRN
+18 
-32 RAPSAP
+32 
-38 PSHPEPPQPQRPPGT
+38 
-53 GGGVSPAGRGLQ
+53 
-65 KGPGG
+65 
-70 QSSASEPR
+70 
-78 NQPLVLPIPWGWY
+78 
-91 TLPLLLTPPSPGTPG
+91 
-106 TAIPLPHCPIPPSPI
+106 
-121 RTHPRPLGLQGPP
+121 
-134 CSQRCRH
+134 
-141 SWAQMWVPGWR
+141 
-152 CPDVLP
+152 
-158 PWGGDGAPRRVKRA
+158 RRVKRA

-186 IPHLLVQIK
+186 IPHLLVQQIK

-231 LNAMLDREENDRYRL
+231 LNAMLDREENDRYRVRMFPGARAPSWGPQADLNTPALCPQL

-336 ICTARPGLDREVTM
+336 ICTAQPGLDRETM
-350 GVYNLTLQAADM
+350 GVYNLTVQAADM

-398 QAVGVDVGKVFV
+398 QAAGVEVGKVFV
-410 HDKDLAGSPSWLAK
+410 HDKDLAGSPGWLAK

-445 DGVLSVVKPLDHEV
+445 DGVLSVVKVGTGAAQGYWGSRGSADPWPLSQPLDHEV

-472 RPLEPSAPASPR
+472 QPLEPTAPASLR

-491 RVRDVNEAPVFRENP
+491 HVRDVNEAPVFRENP

-524 TASDPDTHQIQTLSY
+524 TASDPDTHQIQTLTY

-548 LQLDPHGGT
+548 LQLDPHAGT

-602 VNDHAPQLQPPAG
+602 VNDHAPQLQPLAG

-659 LARFNVTHAVLAV
+659 ITRFNVTHSVLAV

-679 LYSLPL
+679 PYSLPL

-691 TPPREQQQLLNVS
+691 TPPREQQQLLNIS

-713 CLDGALAAATAGAG
+713 CQDGVLAAATARAG
-727 ITLGALMIILGS
+727 ITLGALLIILGS
-739 TILLLVLAA
+739 TILLL
-748 LGAARVRGRRRA
+748 GRRRA
-760 LRKGLLQRSR
+760 LRKGLLERSR

-786 EEDQDAYD
+786 EEDQP
-794 INQLRHPELFSPRA
+794 LRHRGLHQRGGTDPALSSCPARA
-808 KPPLRRDAPLS
+808 DSARCPLTPIPSRADSAPLS
-819 SGTPMAPRKLPS
+819 PQ
-831 SPSDIEDFINEG
+831 G

-880 LTDEDQDYDYLNE
+880 LTDEDQDYDYLSE

-904 YGH
+904 YG

>member
-1 MGPLGFW
+1 MGP
-8 PGLCAWLLQG
+8 
-18 RGRKGDLQGSPHRN
+18 
-32 RAPSAP
+32 
-38 PSHPEPPQPQRPPGT
+38 
-53 GGGVSPAGRGLQ
+53 
-65 KGPGG
+65 
-70 QSSASEPR
+70 
-78 NQPLVLPIPWGWY
+78 
-91 TLPLLLTPPSPGTPG
+91 PLLLACLLAPLCARGASPAQPG
-106 TAIPLPHCPIPPSPI
+106 ATALGSP
-121 RTHPRPLGLQGPP
+121 RAWWQHEGL
-134 CSQRCRH
+134 
-141 SWAQMWVPGWR
+141 
-152 CPDVLP
+152 
-158 PWGGDGAPRRVKRA
+158 RRVKRA
-172 WVIPPISVSENHKR
+172 WVIPPISISENHKR

-231 LNAMLDREENDRYRL
+231 LNAMLDREENDRFRL
-246 RAFALDLGGVTLEDP
+246 KAFALDLGGMTLEDP

-279 QDVFTGRVVEGAEPG
+279 QDVFTGHVVEGAEPG
-294 TCVMTVDATD
+294 TCVMTADATD
-304 ADDPDTDNAALRY
+304 ADDPDTDNAVLRY
-317 SILEQGAAGM
+317 SILEQGGAGM

-336 ICTARPGLDREVTM
+336 ICTARPGLDRETV
-350 GVYNLTLQAADM
+350 GVYNLTVQAADM
-362 SGDGLTTTAMA
+362 SGDGLTTTATA

-398 QAVGVDVGKVFV
+398 QAAGVDVGKVFV
-410 HDKDLAGSPSWLAK
+410 HDKDLAGSPNWLAK

-435 FAIRTDPHTN
+435 FTIHTDPHTN
-445 DGVLSVVKPLDHEV
+445 DGVLSVAKPLDHEV

-472 RPLEPSAPASPR
+472 RPLEPTAPASPR

-506 RRISVLEGTPP
+506 RRVSVLEGAPP

-524 TASDPDTHQIQTLSY
+524 TASDPDTRQLQTLTY

-548 LQLDPHGGT
+548 LQLDPHAGT

-567 SAFLQGGWYI
+567 SAYLQGGWYI

-602 VNDHAPQLQPPAG
+602 VNDHAPLLQPPAG

-620 PGRGGTL
+620 PGRGGNL

-659 LARFNVTHAVLAV
+659 ITRFNVTHAVLAV
-672 LAELPEG
+672 LAELPQG

-691 TPPREQQQLLNVS
+691 SPPRERQQLLNLS

-713 CLDGALAAATAGAG
+713 CQDGVLAAATAGAG
-727 ITLGALMIILGS
+727 VTLGALMIILGS
-739 TILLLVLAA
+739 SILLLALAG
-748 LGAARVRGRRRA
+748 LGAAGVRGRRRA

-770 DDMRD
+770 DDVRD

-808 KPPLRRDAPLS
+808 KPPVRRDAPLS
-819 SGTPMAPRKLPS
+819 SASPPGPRKLPS

-865 GSGSVASPLSSIVSS
+865 GSGSIASPLSSIVSS
-880 LTDEDQDYDYLNE
+880 LTDEDQDYDYLSE

-904 YGH
+904 YGQ

>member
-1 MGPLGFW
+1 MGP
-8 PGLCAWLLQG
+8 
-18 RGRKGDLQGSPHRN
+18 
-32 RAPSAP
+32 
-38 PSHPEPPQPQRPPGT
+38 
-53 GGGVSPAGRGLQ
+53 
-65 KGPGG
+65 
-70 QSSASEPR
+70 
-78 NQPLVLPIPWGWY
+78 
-91 TLPLLLTPPSPGTPG
+91 PLLLACLLAPLCARGATAPGSPQTWRQ
-106 TAIPLPHCPIPPSPI
+106 HE
-121 RTHPRPLGLQGPP
+121 GL
-134 CSQRCRH
+134 
-141 SWAQMWVPGWR
+141 
-152 CPDVLP
+152 
-158 PWGGDGAPRRVKRA
+158 RRVKRA
-172 WVIPPISVSENHKR
+172 WVIPPISISENHKR

-231 LNAMLDREENDRYRL
+231 LNAMLDREENDRFRL
-246 RAFALDLGGVTLEDP
+246 KAFALDLGGMTLEDP

-294 TCVMTVDATD
+294 TCVMTADASD
-304 ADDPDTDNAALRY
+304 ADDPETDNAALRY

-336 ICTARPGLDREVTM
+336 ICTARPGLDRETV
-350 GVYNLTLQAADM
+350 GVYNLTVQAADM
-362 SGDGLTTTAMA
+362 SGDGLTTTATA
-373 VIYLEDINDNPP
+373 VIYLDDINDNPP

-398 QAVGVDVGKVFV
+398 QAAGVDVGKIFV
-410 HDKDLAGSPSWLAK
+410 HDKDLAGSPNWLAK
-424 FTILEGDPEGA
+424 FTVLEGDPEGA
-435 FAIRTDPHTN
+435 FAIRTDPLTN
-445 DGVLSVVKPLDHEV
+445 DGVISVAKPLDHEV

-472 RPLEPSAPASPR
+472 RPLEPAAPSSPR

-506 RRISVLEGTPP
+506 RRVSVLEGAPP
-517 GTPITTY
+517 GTSVTTY
-524 TASDPDTHQIQTLSY
+524 TASDPDTRQLQTLTY

-548 LQLDPHGGT
+548 LQLDPHSGT

-602 VNDHAPQLQPPAG
+602 VNDHAPLLQPPAR
-615 VLCGR
+615 VVCGR
-620 PGRGGTL
+620 PGRGGKL

-653 LARNWS
+653 LAHNWS
-659 LARFNVTHAVLAV
+659 ITRFNVTHAVLAV
-672 LAELPEG
+672 LVELPEG
-679 LYSLPL
+679 PYSLPL

-691 TPPREQQQLLNVS
+691 TPPRERQELLNIS
-704 VCHCGRDGT
+704 VCRCGRDGT
-713 CLDGALAAATAGAG
+713 CEDSVLAATSAGAG
-727 ITLGALMIILGS
+727 VTLGALMIILGS
-739 TILLLVLAA
+739 ILLLLVLAG
-748 LGAARVRGRRRA
+748 LGAARARGRRRA
-760 LRKGLLQRSR
+760 LRKGLLQRSG

-808 KPPLRRDAPLS
+808 KPPVRRDAPLS
-819 SGTPMAPRKLPS
+819 SATPPAPRKLPS

-843 LEAADSDP
+843 LEVADGDP

-880 LTDEDQDYDYLNE
+880 LTDEDQDYDYLSE

-904 YGH
+904 YGQ

>member
-1 MGPLGFW
+1 R
-8 PGLCAWLLQG
+8 Q
-18 RGRKGDLQGSPHRN
+18 H
-32 RAPSAP
+32 
-38 PSHPEPPQPQRPPGT
+38 E
-53 GGGVSPAGRGLQ
+53 
-65 KGPGG
+65 
-70 QSSASEPR
+70 
-78 NQPLVLPIPWGWY
+78 
-91 TLPLLLTPPSPGTPG
+91 
-106 TAIPLPHCPIPPSPI
+106 
-121 RTHPRPLGLQGPP
+121 
-134 CSQRCRH
+134 
-141 SWAQMWVPGWR
+141 
-152 CPDVLP
+152 
-158 PWGGDGAPRRVKRA
+158 APRRVKRA

-279 QDVFTGRVVEGAEPG
+279 QDVFTGRVLEGAEPG

-317 SILEQGAAGM
+317 SILEQGSAGM

-336 ICTARPGLDREVTM
+336 ICTARPGLDRETM
-350 GVYNLTLQAADM
+350 GVYNLTVQAADM

-398 QAVGVDVGKVFV
+398 QAAGVDVGKVFV

-472 RPLEPSAPASPR
+472 RPLEPSVPASPR

-524 TASDPDTHQIQTLSY
+524 TASDPDTHQIQTLTY

-548 LQLDPHGGT
+548 LQLEPHAGT

-577 ALVLARDDAE
+577 ALLLARDDGERAAAPAAPLAPAAPADPSALSPAE

-602 VNDHAPQLQPPAG
+602 VNDHAPQLQPQAG

-641 PFHFQLSPQHPQ
+641 PFHFQLTHPNPTPFPPQPHPKPTPTPTPTLTPPPSPTAVSYTHLDVYKRQAQPHAYPSSQPNCIPPQ
-653 LARNWS
+653 PSPRVPRASTCPHAMCPHVPCPR
-659 LARFNVTHAVLAV
+659 VPAVLA
-672 LAELPEG
+672 G
-679 LYSLPL
+679 
-685 LLRDSG
+685 
-691 TPPREQQQLLNVS
+691 
-704 VCHCGRDGT
+704 
-713 CLDGALAAATAGAG
+713 
-727 ITLGALMIILGS
+727 
-739 TILLLVLAA
+739 

-819 SGTPMAPRKLPS
+819 SGTPLAPRKLPS

-880 LTDEDQDYDYLNE
+880 LTDEDQDYDYLSE

-904 YGH
+904 YG

>member
-1 MGPLGFW
+1 MGP
-8 PGLCAWLLQG
+8 
-18 RGRKGDLQGSPHRN
+18 
-32 RAPSAP
+32 
-38 PSHPEPPQPQRPPGT
+38 
-53 GGGVSPAGRGLQ
+53 
-65 KGPGG
+65 
-70 QSSASEPR
+70 
-78 NQPLVLPIPWGWY
+78 
-91 TLPLLLTPPSPGTPG
+91 PLLLACLLAPLCARGASPAQPG
-106 TAIPLPHCPIPPSPI
+106 AAALGSPQ
-121 RTHPRPLGLQGPP
+121 P
-134 CSQRCRH
+134 
-141 SWAQMWVPGWR
+141 WR
-152 CPDVLP
+152 QHE
-158 PWGGDGAPRRVKRA
+158 GPRRVKRA

-231 LNAMLDREENDRYRL
+231 LNAMLDREENDRFRL
-246 RAFALDLGGVTLEDP
+246 KAFALDLGGVTLEDP

-279 QDVFTGRVVEGAEPG
+279 QDVFTGHVIEGAEPG

-317 SILEQGAAGM
+317 SILEQGATSM
-327 FSINATTGE
+327 FSINATTGD
-336 ICTARPGLDREVTM
+336 ICTTRPGLDRETM
-350 GVYNLTLQAADM
+350 GVYNLTVQAADM

-373 VIYLEDINDNPP
+373 IIYLEDINDNPP

-398 QAVGVDVGKVFV
+398 QVAGVDMGKVFV
-410 HDKDLAGSPSWLAK
+410 HDKDLAGSPNWLAK

-435 FAIRTDPHTN
+435 FAIRTDPYTN
-445 DGVLSVVKPLDHEV
+445 DGVLSVAKPLDHEV

-472 RPLEPSAPASPR
+472 QPLEPTAPASPR

-491 RVRDVNEAPVFRENP
+491 RVRDVNEAPIFRENP
-506 RRISVLEGTPP
+506 RRVSVLEGAPP
-517 GTPITTY
+517 GTPVTTY
-524 TASDPDTHQIQTLSY
+524 TASDPDTRQLQTLTY

-548 LQLDPHGGT
+548 LQLDPHAGT

-577 ALVLARDDAE
+577 ALVLACDDAE

-602 VNDHAPQLQPPAG
+602 VNDHAPLLQLPAG
-615 VLCGR
+615 VVCGR
-620 PGRGGTL
+620 PGRGGSL

-659 LARFNVTHAVLAV
+659 ITRFNVTHAVLAV
-672 LAELPEG
+672 LVELPRG
-679 LYSLPL
+679 SYSLPL

-691 TPPREQQQLLNVS
+691 TPPRERQQLLNVS
-704 VCHCGRDGT
+704 VCHCGREGT
-713 CLDGALAAATAGAG
+713 CEDGVLAATATGAG
-727 ITLGALMIILGS
+727 ITLGALLIILGS
-739 TILLLVLAA
+739 SILLLVLAA
-748 LGAARVRGRRRA
+748 LGAARACGRRRA
-760 LRKGLLQRSR
+760 LRKGLLQRSQ

-794 INQLRHPELFSPRA
+794 INQLRHPELFSLRA
-808 KPPLRRDAPLS
+808 KPPVRRDTPLS
-819 SGTPMAPRKLPS
+819 SVTPQPPRKLPS

-851 SVPPYDTALIYDYE
+851 SMPPYDTALIYDYE

-904 YGH
+904 YGQ

>member
-1 MGPLGFW
+1 MGP
-8 PGLCAWLLQG
+8 
-18 RGRKGDLQGSPHRN
+18 
-32 RAPSAP
+32 
-38 PSHPEPPQPQRPPGT
+38 
-53 GGGVSPAGRGLQ
+53 
-65 KGPGG
+65 
-70 QSSASEPR
+70 
-78 NQPLVLPIPWGWY
+78 
-91 TLPLLLTPPSPGTPG
+91 PLLLACLLAPLCARGASTAPGSP
-106 TAIPLPHCPIPPSPI
+106 
-121 RTHPRPLGLQGPP
+121 
-134 CSQRCRH
+134 
-141 SWAQMWVPGWR
+141 PGWR
-152 CPDVLP
+152 EHE
-158 PWGGDGAPRRVKRA
+158 GPRRVKRA

-231 LNAMLDREENDRYRL
+231 LNAMLDREENDRFRL
-246 RAFALDLGGVTLEDP
+246 KAFALDLGGVTLEDP

-294 TCVMTVDATD
+294 TCVMTVEATD
-304 ADDPDTDNAALRY
+304 ADDPETDNAALRF
-317 SILEQGAAGM
+317 SILEQGAGGM

-336 ICTARPGLDREVTM
+336 ICTARPGLDRESV

-362 SGDGLTTTAMA
+362 SGDGLTTTATA
-373 VIYLEDINDNPP
+373 VIYLEDINDNAP

-398 QAVGVDVGKVFV
+398 QAAGLEVGRVLV
-410 HDKDLAGSPSWLAK
+410 HDKDLAGSPNWLAK

-435 FAIRTDPHTN
+435 FAIHTDPYTN
-445 DGVLSVVKPLDHEV
+445 DGVLSVAKPLDHEV
-459 RDRFELTVSVQNE
+459 RDCFQLTVSVQNQQ
-472 RPLEPSAPASPR
+472 PLEPGAPGSPR
-484 ALATVRV
+484 ALATVQV

-506 RRISVLEGTPP
+506 RRVSVPEGAPP
-517 GTPITTY
+517 GTPVTTY
-524 TASDPDTHQIQTLSY
+524 TASDPDTRQLQTLTY
-539 ALLYDPADW
+539 ALLYDPAGW
-548 LQLDPHGGT
+548 LQLDPHSGT
-557 VRTKRELLHP
+557 VRTKRELRHP

-602 VNDHAPQLQPPAG
+602 VNDHAPLLQPPAG
-615 VLCGR
+615 VVCGR
-620 PGRGGTL
+620 PGRGGSL

-659 LARFNVTHAVLAV
+659 ITRFNVTHAVLAV
-672 LAELPEG
+672 LVELPEG

-704 VCHCGRDGT
+704 VCPCGRDGT
-713 CLDGALAAATAGAG
+713 CEDGVLAAATAGVG
-727 ITLGALMIILGS
+727 ITLEALLVILGS
-739 TILLLVLAA
+739 STLLLLLAL

-794 INQLRHPELFSPRA
+794 INQLRNPQLLQPRA
-808 KPPLRRDAPLS
+808 KPPVRRDAPLR
-819 SGTPMAPRKLPS
+819 SGTPSAPRKLPS
-831 SPSDIEDFINEG
+831 GPSDIEDFINEVGRGSAPPCFPFHSRADAIPVPAGAGGGRQRPQRAPLRHRPHLRLRG
-843 LEAADSDP
+843 LGLRGQPAQLHRVQPDGRGPGLRLPERVGA
-851 SVPPYDTALIYDYE
+851 
-865 GSGSVASPLSSIVSS
+865 PL
-880 LTDEDQDYDYLNE
+880 QAP
-893 WGPRFRRLADL
+893 G
-904 YGH
+904 

>member
-1 MGPLGFW
+1 RQHE
-8 PGLCAWLLQG
+8 GL
-18 RGRKGDLQGSPHRN
+18 
-32 RAPSAP
+32 
-38 PSHPEPPQPQRPPGT
+38 
-53 GGGVSPAGRGLQ
+53 
-65 KGPGG
+65 
-70 QSSASEPR
+70 
-78 NQPLVLPIPWGWY
+78 
-91 TLPLLLTPPSPGTPG
+91 
-106 TAIPLPHCPIPPSPI
+106 
-121 RTHPRPLGLQGPP
+121 
-134 CSQRCRH
+134 
-141 SWAQMWVPGWR
+141 
-152 CPDVLP
+152 
-158 PWGGDGAPRRVKRA
+158 RRVKRA

-224 KFSGKVF
+224 KFTGKVF
-231 LNAMLDREENDRYRL
+231 LNAMLDREENDRFRL
-246 RAFALDLGGVTLEDP
+246 KAFALDLGGVTLEDP

-294 TCVMTVDATD
+294 GSSHGAGVGGSQASPHAGTHRGAPAATGTCVMTVDATD

-317 SILEQGAAGM
+317 SILEQGGM

-336 ICTARPGLDREVTM
+336 ICTVRPGLDRETV
-350 GVYNLTLQAADM
+350 GVYNLTVQAADM
-362 SGDGLTTTAMA
+362 SGDGLTTTATA

-398 QAVGVDVGKVFV
+398 QAAGVDVGKVFV
-410 HDKDLAGSPSWLAK
+410 HDKDLAGSPNWLAK

-435 FAIRTDPHTN
+435 FAIRTDPYTN
-445 DGVLSVVKPLDHEV
+445 DGVLSVAKPLDHEV

-472 RPLEPSAPASPR
+472 QPLEPAAPASPR

-491 RVRDVNEAPVFRENP
+491 RVRDVNEAPIFRENP
-506 RRISVLEGTPP
+506 RRVSVLEGTPP
-517 GTPITTY
+517 GTPVTTY
-524 TASDPDTHQIQTLSY
+524 TAGDPDTRQLQTLTY

-548 LQLDPHGGT
+548 LQLDPRTGT

-620 PGRGGTL
+620 PGRGGSL

-659 LARFNVTHAVLAV
+659 ITRFNVTHAVLAV

-679 LYSLPL
+679 PYSLPL

-691 TPPREQQQLLNVS
+691 TPPQERRQLLNVS

-713 CLDGALAAATAGAG
+713 CEDGVLAAATAGAG

-739 TILLLVLAA
+739 ILLLL
-748 LGAARVRGRRRA
+748 
-760 LRKGLLQRSR
+760 
-770 DDMRD
+770 
-775 NILNYDEQGGG
+775 
-786 EEDQDAYD
+786 
-794 INQLRHPELFSPRA
+794 
-808 KPPLRRDAPLS
+808 
-819 SGTPMAPRKLPS
+819 
-831 SPSDIEDFINEG
+831 
-843 LEAADSDP
+843 
-851 SVPPYDTALIYDYE
+851 
-865 GSGSVASPLSSIVSS
+865 
-880 LTDEDQDYDYLNE
+880 
-893 WGPRFRRLADL
+893 
-904 YGH
+904 

>member
-1 MGPLGFW
+1 RQHEG
-8 PGLCAWLLQG
+8 
-18 RGRKGDLQGSPHRN
+18 
-32 RAPSAP
+32 
-38 PSHPEPPQPQRPPGT
+38 
-53 GGGVSPAGRGLQ
+53 
-65 KGPGG
+65 
-70 QSSASEPR
+70 
-78 NQPLVLPIPWGWY
+78 
-91 TLPLLLTPPSPGTPG
+91 
-106 TAIPLPHCPIPPSPI
+106 
-121 RTHPRPLGLQGPP
+121 
-134 CSQRCRH
+134 
-141 SWAQMWVPGWR
+141 
-152 CPDVLP
+152 
-158 PWGGDGAPRRVKRA
+158 PRRVKRA

-224 KFSGKVF
+224 KFTGKVF
-231 LNAMLDREENDRYRL
+231 LNAMLDREENDRFRL
-246 RAFALDLGGVTLEDP
+246 KAFALDLGGVTLEDP

-294 TCVMTVDATD
+294 TCVMTADATD
-304 ADDPDTDNAALRY
+304 ADDPDTDNAVLRY

-327 FSINATTGE
+327 FGINATTGE
-336 ICTARPGLDREVTM
+336 ICTARPGLDRETV
-350 GVYNLTLQAADM
+350 GVYNLTVQAADM
-362 SGDGLTTTAMA
+362 SGDGLTTTATA

-398 QAVGVDVGKVFV
+398 QAAGVDVGKVFV
-410 HDKDLAGSPSWLAK
+410 HDKDLAGSLNWLAK

-435 FAIRTDPHTN
+435 FTIRTDPYTN
-445 DGVLSVVKPLDHEV
+445 DGVLSVAKVGTGQLGDHGGGGPMARLTRGPSRQPLDHEV

-472 RPLEPSAPASPR
+472 RPLEPTAPASPR

-506 RRISVLEGTPP
+506 RRVSVLEGVPP
-517 GTPITTY
+517 GTPVTTY
-524 TASDPDTHQIQTLSY
+524 TASDPDTRQLQTLTY

-548 LQLDPHGGT
+548 LQLDPHAGT

-587 PPLSATGTLSIEILE
+587 PPVPATGTLSIEILE
-602 VNDHAPQLQPPAG
+602 VNDHAPLLQPLAG
-615 VLCGR
+615 VVCGR
-620 PGRGGTL
+620 PGRGGSL

-659 LARFNVTHAVLAV
+659 ITRFNVTHAVLAV
-672 LAELPEG
+672 LVELPEG
-679 LYSLPL
+679 PYSLPL

-691 TPPREQQQLLNVS
+691 TPPRERQQLLNLS
-704 VCHCGRDGT
+704 ICHCGRDGT
-713 CLDGALAAATAGAG
+713 CEDGVLAAATAGAG

-739 TILLLVLAA
+739 SILLL
-748 LGAARVRGRRRA
+748 G
-760 LRKGLLQRSR
+760 

-794 INQLRHPELFSPRA
+794 INQLRHPELFPPRA
-808 KPPLRRDAPLS
+808 KPPVRRDAPLS
-819 SGTPMAPRKLPS
+819 SATPLAPRKLPS

-880 LTDEDQDYDYLNE
+880 LTDEDQDYDYLSE

-904 YGH
+904 YG

>member
-1 MGPLGFW
+1 RQHE
-8 PGLCAWLLQG
+8 GL
-18 RGRKGDLQGSPHRN
+18 
-32 RAPSAP
+32 
-38 PSHPEPPQPQRPPGT
+38 
-53 GGGVSPAGRGLQ
+53 
-65 KGPGG
+65 
-70 QSSASEPR
+70 
-78 NQPLVLPIPWGWY
+78 
-91 TLPLLLTPPSPGTPG
+91 
-106 TAIPLPHCPIPPSPI
+106 
-121 RTHPRPLGLQGPP
+121 
-134 CSQRCRH
+134 
-141 SWAQMWVPGWR
+141 
-152 CPDVLP
+152 
-158 PWGGDGAPRRVKRA
+158 RRVKRA

-212 VDEEPLGIFSID
+212 VDEEPLGMFSID
-224 KFSGKVF
+224 KFTGKVF
-231 LNAMLDREENDRYRL
+231 LNAMLDREENDRFRL
-246 RAFALDLGGVTLEDP
+246 KAFALDLGGVTLEDP

-279 QDVFTGRVVEGAEPG
+279 QDVFTGHVVEGTGPG

-336 ICTARPGLDREVTM
+336 ICTARPGLDRETV
-350 GVYNLTLQAADM
+350 GVYNLTVQAADM
-362 SGDGLTTTAMA
+362 SGDGLTTTATA

-398 QAVGVDVGKVFV
+398 QAAGVDVGKVFV
-410 HDKDLAGSPSWLAK
+410 HDKDLAGSPNWLAK

-435 FAIRTDPHTN
+435 FAIRTDPYTN
-445 DGVLSVVKPLDHEV
+445 DGVLSVAKVGAGQLGDHGGGPMARLTRGSSRQPLDHEV

-472 RPLEPSAPASPR
+472 QPLEPGAPASPR

-491 RVRDVNEAPVFRENP
+491 RVRDVNEAPIFRENP
-506 RRISVLEGTPP
+506 RRVSVLEGAPP
-517 GTPITTY
+517 GTPVTTY
-524 TASDPDTHQIQTLSY
+524 TASDPDTRQLQTLTY

-548 LQLDPHGGT
+548 LQLDPHAGI

-602 VNDHAPQLQPPAG
+602 VNDHAPLLQPPAG
-615 VLCGR
+615 VVCGR
-620 PGRGGTL
+620 PGRGGSL

-659 LARFNVTHAVLAV
+659 ITRFNVTHAVLAV
-672 LAELPEG
+672 LVELPEG
-679 LYSLPL
+679 PYSLPL

-691 TPPREQQQLLNVS
+691 TPPQERQQLLNFS

-713 CLDGALAAATAGAG
+713 CEDSVLAAATAGAG
-727 ITLGALMIILGS
+727 ITLGALVIILGS
-739 TILLLVLAA
+739 ILLLLAA
-748 LGAARVRGRRRA
+748 GA
-760 LRKGLLQRSR
+760 
-770 DDMRD
+770 
-775 NILNYDEQGGG
+775 QGCP
-786 EEDQDAYD
+786 A
-794 INQLRHPELFSPRA
+794 QLRHPLGPPQAAQQPLRHRGLHQRGGDGTQCPPSPGPPSPVGLTV
-808 KPPLRRDAPLS
+808 PPL
-819 SGTPMAPRKLPS
+819 
-831 SPSDIEDFINEG
+831 SPQG
-843 LEAADSDP
+843 LEVADSDP

-880 LTDEDQDYDYLNE
+880 LTDEDQDYDYLSE

-904 YGH
+904 YG

>member
-1 MGPLGFW
+1 RQHEG
-8 PGLCAWLLQG
+8 
-18 RGRKGDLQGSPHRN
+18 
-32 RAPSAP
+32 
-38 PSHPEPPQPQRPPGT
+38 
-53 GGGVSPAGRGLQ
+53 
-65 KGPGG
+65 
-70 QSSASEPR
+70 
-78 NQPLVLPIPWGWY
+78 
-91 TLPLLLTPPSPGTPG
+91 
-106 TAIPLPHCPIPPSPI
+106 
-121 RTHPRPLGLQGPP
+121 
-134 CSQRCRH
+134 
-141 SWAQMWVPGWR
+141 
-152 CPDVLP
+152 
-158 PWGGDGAPRRVKRA
+158 PRRVKRA

-294 TCVMTVDATD
+294 GSSRGGWMGGLSQPLCQHPPGAPSATGTCVMTVDATD

-317 SILEQGAAGM
+317 SILDQGAAGM

-336 ICTARPGLDREVTM
+336 ICTARPGLDRETM
-350 GVYNLTLQAADM
+350 GVYNLTVQAADM

-398 QAVGVDVGKVFV
+398 QAAGVDVGKVFV

-445 DGVLSVVKPLDHEV
+445 DGVISVVKPLDHEV

-472 RPLEPSAPASPR
+472 WPLEPSAPASPR

-524 TASDPDTHQIQTLSY
+524 TASDPDTHQIQTLTY

-548 LQLDPHGGT
+548 LRLDPHAGT

-659 LARFNVTHAVLAV
+659 IARFNGEDLLNYFPLRPSHTVTSPAVPTSIPIPPPSPTAPQPSHHPVSRRVPPCPHSPRVPRVPRVPAVPAVLA
-672 LAELPEG
+672 G
-679 LYSLPL
+679 
-685 LLRDSG
+685 
-691 TPPREQQQLLNVS
+691 
-704 VCHCGRDGT
+704 
-713 CLDGALAAATAGAG
+713 
-727 ITLGALMIILGS
+727 
-739 TILLLVLAA
+739 

-819 SGTPMAPRKLPS
+819 SGTPLAPRKLPS

-843 LEAADSDP
+843 LEVADSDP

-880 LTDEDQDYDYLNE
+880 LTDEDQDYDYLSE

-904 YGH
+904 YG